1 MTLMVN
7 SNIRLT
13 NIEDIGLLR
22 DIEDSSGKRFREIP
36 SLAWIADDD
45 AMSPETHLLY
55 VTQSTS
61 WVAEVDNQMVGF
73 VCAES
78 VDEDLHV
85 WLLAVQL
92 EWQGKGIGRQL
103 MKTVIEHAHLNKF
116 LSVTLTTF
124 RDVPWNEPFYRA
136 LGFEIIDSEMIDSRL
151 KKILDDE
158 IQHGLPGD
166 LRCAMQLLL
175 SSKQE

>member
-1 MTLMVN
+1 MIN
-7 SNIRLT
+7 SNTRLT
-13 NIEDIGLLR
+13 KVEDVHLLP
-22 DIEDSSGKRFREIP
+22 DIERSAGERFREIS

-45 AMSPETHLLY
+45 VMSPETHLLY
-55 VTQSTS
+55 VAQSTS
-61 WVAEVDNQMVGF
+61 WVAEVDNQIVGF
-73 VCAES
+73 LCAES
-78 VDEDLHV
+78 VDEDIHV

-103 MKTVIEHAHLNKF
+103 MKTVIEHAHHNKF

-151 KKILDDE
+151 KKILDEE
-158 IQHGLPGD
+158 IQHGLSGEM
-166 LRCAMQLLL
+166 RCAMQLLL
-175 SSKQE
+175 SRKLE